1 MYQNI
6 WSRFGHAPK
15 RPPLSQWKT
24 LIGYSKDIT
33 NKSPTHRF
41 PIKEVARQSGLS
53 TATIARAINNR
64 GNVSPKPRHGLPP
77 LIPSLK
83 EKKCN

>member
-1 MYQNI
+1 M
-6 WSRFGHAPK
+6 
-15 RPPLSQWKT
+15 
-24 LIGYSKDIT
+24 IGYSQDIT

-53 TATIARAINNR
+53 TATIARARNDR

-77 LIPSLK
+77 LFPSLK